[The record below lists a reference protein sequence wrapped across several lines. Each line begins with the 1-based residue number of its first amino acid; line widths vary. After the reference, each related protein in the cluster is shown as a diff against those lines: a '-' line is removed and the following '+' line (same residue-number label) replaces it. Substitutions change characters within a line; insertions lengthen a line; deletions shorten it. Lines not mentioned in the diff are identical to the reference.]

1 MTPSLRART
10 SHRTLADRRLS
21 DLTAIAAVSGLT
33 ATIGFGWLAAMT
45 YAGVGSTS
53 TAPNDSPNVVSAP
66 RTVVGNN
73 DPSVINGGSTTTRS
87 TGQWRH
93 WFVIRWILERRV
105 QGQWPGAHLD
115 RLVLTVLEQAAWRA
129 LGTNAHLFVLDGD
142 LAKARASVERLLA
155 DVDMAYSRFRSDSE
169 LMRLQASPT
178 RSGPVSPL
186 LWLAVTTA
194 LDVAHETDG
203 AVDPT
208 IGTAMRIIGYDDD
221 FSRVVR
227 QRHSDPGDAGAGPRL
242 AVGPPGRADENGPD
256 PGGRRARS
264 RLERQGARVRPGRD
278 GCSCGRPGRWR
289 PGQPR
294 RGYRERPVA
303 LRRAAGGS
311 SPARTARRPRM
322 RRARS
327 SPSSPVRMATSS
339 TTVRRWSAGD
349 GTYLHHLVDPWTGA
363 PVDGPWRT
371 VTVAAETCVAANAW
385 ATAAIVL
392 GDRGLAMAE
401 ERGLAARAV
410 AQDGRIVRVG
420 GWPEPVADPVGQ
432 A

>member
-1 MTPSLRART
+1 MLQQ
-10 SHRTLADRRLS
+10 
-21 DLTAIAAVSGLT
+21 
-33 ATIGFGWLAAMT
+33 AT
-45 YAGVGSTS
+45 
-53 TAPNDSPNVVSAP
+53 
-66 RTVVGNN
+66 
-73 DPSVINGGSTTTRS
+73 
-87 TGQWRH
+87 
-93 WFVIRWILERRV
+93 
-105 QGQWPGAHLD
+105 
-115 RLVLTVLEQAAWRA
+115 WRA

-221 FSRVVR
+221 FSRVVHNDTPIR
-227 QRHSDPGDAGAGPRL
+227 VTLGPAPGWQSVRLDKRTRTVQIPAGVELDLGSSGKALASDLAATAARAAAPDGGVLVSLGGDIRTS
-242 AVGPPGRADENGPD
+242 GRAPEGGWRVLASEDSETAAD
-256 PGGRRARS
+256 APGEVVAIQS
-264 RLERQGARVRPGRD
+264 GA
-278 GCSCGRPGRWR
+278 
-289 PGQPR
+289 
-294 RGYRERPVA
+294 
-303 LRRAAGGS
+303 L
-311 SPARTARRPRM
+311 
-322 RRARS
+322 
-327 SPSSPVRMATSS
+327 ATSS

-349 GTYLHHLVDPWTGA
+349 GTYLHHLVDPWSGT
-363 PVDGPWRT
+363 PVHGPWRT

-385 ATAAIVL
+385 AMAAIVL

-420 GWPEPVADPVGQ
+420 GWPKPVADPVGQ